1 MDVTETTVVRRCL
14 NPIWNATFSFEIQ
27 HGEVY
32 QNGQSAMLHITI
44 EDWDALSNNDVL
56 GHIVVPVSSL
66 QSKSRLHSWFPLSS
80 TTGPSNACSYGRTSL
95 CGEVE
100 LTARWIHNPIL
111 SRLSLSESG
120 SDATPNELR
129 ITLVRARGLD
139 QPGHLPDTTIIPDDP
154 FVRLRFGTKVWFTE
168 RFRTLCPVWNEAC
181 AVPFHACDISSGVL
195 EVAVAPKLDY
205 GAELKLQSLA
215 ARRSSR
221 NVQPLQQWLSLTRR
235 PDRARLGRGV
245 DACVEIKLQAPHA
258 ALSPEL
264 HLLDGVTQSLT
275 DFHTGGWRPCSC
287 QCC

>member
-14 NPIWNATFSFEIQ
+14 NPIWNAAFSFEIQ

-181 AVPFHACDISSGVL
+181 AVPFHACDISSGGL

-258 ALSPEL
+258 LSPEL
-264 HLLDGVTQSLT
+264 HLLDGVTQLT
-275 DFHTGGWRPCSC
+275 D
-287 QCC
+287 

>member
-1 MDVTETTVVRRCL
+1 MLCQIMMSWATYLSRCRHFKASRDYTAGF
-14 NPIWNATFSFEIQ
+14 PCRAQQGQAT
-27 HGEVY
+27 
-32 QNGQSAMLHITI
+32 
-44 EDWDALSNNDVL
+44 
-56 GHIVVPVSSL
+56 
-66 QSKSRLHSWFPLSS
+66 R
-80 TTGPSNACSYGRTSL
+80 SYGRTSL

-168 RFRTLCPVWNEAC
+168 RFRTSCPVWNEAC
-181 AVPFHACDISSGVL
+181 AVPFHACDISSGGL

-221 NVQPLQQWLSLTRR
+221 NVQPLQQWLGLTRR

-245 DACVEIKLQAPHA
+245 DACVEIKLQAPH
-258 ALSPEL
+258 
-264 HLLDGVTQSLT
+264 GVVPRTASAR
-275 DFHTGGWRPCSC
+275 WRNPTH
-287 QCC
+287 

>member
-14 NPIWNATFSFEIQ
+14 NPIWNAAFSFEIQ

-44 EDWDALSNNDVL
+44 EDWDALSNNGVL
-56 GHIVVPVSSL
+56 GHTNCPGVVTSKQVETTQLVS
-66 QSKSRLHSWFPLSS
+66 LSS

-154 FVRLRFGTKVWFTE
+154 FVRLRFGTKVWFTDA
-168 RFRTLCPVWNEAC
+168 FRTSCLC
-181 AVPFHACDISSGVL
+181 L
-195 EVAVAPKLDY
+195 EL
-205 GAELKLQSLA
+205 SL
-215 ARRSSR
+215 RSSFSCMR
-221 NVQPLQQWLSLTRR
+221 
-235 PDRARLGRGV
+235 
-245 DACVEIKLQAPHA
+245 
-258 ALSPEL
+258 
-264 HLLDGVTQSLT
+264 HLL
-275 DFHTGGWRPCSC
+275 GG
-287 QCC
+287 